1 MRNAAKAIFGVD
13 DDAPFTVNQSDLFQ
27 ISDLEAHWKERV
39 RYYLGVC
46 RDARTRLE
54 GDRGVYSRYELNL
67 IYELNYA
74 HMLSALFTWRAV
86 RRDMNLLFRNYI
98 ED

>member
-1 MRNAAKAIFGVD
+1 MRNAAKAIFGVE
-13 DDAPFTVNQSDLFQ
+13 DDAPFTINQSDLFQ
-27 ISDLEAHWKERV
+27 VSDLESHWKERV

-46 RDARTRLE
+46 REARIRLE
-54 GDRGVYSRYELNL
+54 GDRGVYTRYELNL

-74 HMLSALFTWRAV
+74 HMRSAFLTWRSV
-86 RRDMNLLFRNYI
+86 RRDLNTLLQSYI